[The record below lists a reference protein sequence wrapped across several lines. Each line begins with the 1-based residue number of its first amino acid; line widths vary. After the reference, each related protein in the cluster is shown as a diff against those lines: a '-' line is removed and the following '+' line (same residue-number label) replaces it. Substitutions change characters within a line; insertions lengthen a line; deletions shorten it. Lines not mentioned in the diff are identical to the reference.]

1 MGESDMNNSKGVFY
15 YIVWMIGVCLIVYY
29 SGRFFA
35 MMESQRAFLHNT
47 GNLLIANIIYG
58 LVFGVYLSL
67 LNGWPVRRKMN
78 KPLFF
83 SVFLPCFLILI
94 YPIASSYIKIIA
106 IAEYFH
112 LVQDRE
118 FFFFGLMSGL
128 TLMKSF
134 FTTR

>member
-1 MGESDMNNSKGVFY
+1 MNNSKGIFY
-15 YIVWMIGVCLIVYY
+15 YIAWLVGVCLLVYY
-29 SGRFFA
+29 SGSFFA
-35 MMESQRAFLHNT
+35 MMEQQRTILYKADNMLLANMIYAF
-47 GNLLIANIIYG
+47 
-58 LVFGVYLSL
+58 VFGLYLSL
-67 LNGWPVRRKMN
+67 LNGWPARRKMN

-83 SVFLPCFLILI
+83 GVFLPCFLIWV

-112 LVQDRE
+112 LVRERE

>member
-1 MGESDMNNSKGVFY
+1 MNNSKGIFY
-15 YIVWMIGVCLIVYY
+15 YIAWMIGACLLVYY
-29 SGRFFA
+29 SGSFFA
-35 MMESQRAFLHNT
+35 MMDQQRTILYKTDNMLLANMIYAF
-47 GNLLIANIIYG
+47 AFG
-58 LVFGVYLSL
+58 LYLSL
-67 LNGWPVRRKMN
+67 LNGWPARRKMI

-83 SVFLPCFLILI
+83 GVFLPCFLILI

-106 IAEYFH
+106 MAEYYH
-112 LVQDRE
+112 LVRERE